1 MAAMHEETLT
11 PPRSLGLARIGFA
24 IAVPLASVLLG
35 AWLLLTPGGLLGK
48 ADAIG
53 YAVCHRID
61 LRSFHLGERPLPLCA
76 RCSGTYLGVLVALGT
91 LIGLGRGRAGRFP
104 RWPILAL
111 FGVFGLIFAIDGV
124 NSYLHFFPNAPH
136 LYEPSNTLRLVSG
149 MLLGLGMGV
158 LVYTGFNQA
167 VWKDW
172 LPQPVLRRWQD
183 VAVLVVAAAGMVL
196 LVLWENPLVLYP
208 LAIASALSVLGLLA
222 VVYTVM
228 AVIVLRRENR
238 AGKWRELAL
247 PGLLGVSLALAQ
259 IAAIDWIRF
268 AATQTWNGF
277 VLF

>member
-1 MAAMHEETLT
+1 MTAMQEEILDA
-11 PPRSLGLARIGFA
+11 PRSLGLARIGFA
-24 IAVPLASVLLG
+24 VALGAASLLFG

-61 LRSFHLGERPLPLCA
+61 LRSFHLGERALPLCA
-76 RCSGTYLGVLVALGT
+76 RCSGTYLGVLVAVGS
-91 LIGLGRGRAGRFP
+91 LIALGRGRSGSFP

-111 FGVFGLIFAIDGV
+111 FGVFGLAFAVDGL

-136 LYEPSNTLRLVSG
+136 LYEPSNTLRLISG
-149 MLLGLGMGV
+149 MLLGLAMGV

-172 LPQPVLRRWQD
+172 TPLPALRRWWD
-183 VAVLVVAAAGMVL
+183 IVVLLLAAAGMVL

-228 AVIVLRRENR
+228 AAILLRRENR
-238 AGKWRELAL
+238 ASRWRDLAL
-247 PGLLGVSLALAQ
+247 PAILGVSMALAQ
-259 IAAIDWIRF
+259 IALIDWLRY
-268 AATQTWNGF
+268 AATHTWNGF
-277 VLF
+277 AL

>member
-1 MAAMHEETLT
+1 MHEETLT
-11 PPRSLGLARIGFA
+11 PPRSLGVARIAFA
-24 IAVPLASVLLG
+24 MAVVVASLLFG

-61 LRSFHLGERPLPLCA
+61 LRSFHLGERALPLCA

-91 LIGLGRGRAGRFP
+91 LLALGRGRAGRFP

-111 FGVFGLIFAIDGV
+111 FGVFGLLFAIDGL

-136 LYEPSNTLRLVSG
+136 VYEPSNALRLISG

-167 VWKDW
+167 VWKEW
-172 LPQPVLRRWQD
+172 QPRPALQGWRD
-183 VAVLVVAAAGMVL
+183 VAVLLAAAAGMVL

-208 LAIASALSVLGLLA
+208 LAIASAAAVLGLLT

-238 AGKWRELAL
+238 ASGWRELAL
-247 PGLLGVSLALAQ
+247 PGVLGFSLALAQ

-277 VLF
+277 VL

>member
-1 MAAMHEETLT
+1 MAAMNEEILT

-24 IAVPLASVLLG
+24 MAVVVASVLFG

-91 LIGLGRGRAGRFP
+91 LTGLRRGRAGSFP

-111 FGVFGLIFAIDGV
+111 FGVFGLVFAIDGL

-136 LYEPSNTLRLVSG
+136 LYEPSNTLRLISG

-172 LPQPVLRRWQD
+172 LPQPALGRWRE
-183 VAVLVVAAAGMVL
+183 VAVLLVAAAGMVL

-238 AGKWRELAL
+238 AGNWRDLAL
-247 PGLLGVSLALAQ
+247 PGLLGFSLALAQ

-277 VLF
+277 VL

>member
-1 MAAMHEETLT
+1 MHEETLT
-11 PPRSLGLARIGFA
+11 PPRSLGVARIGFA
-24 IAVPLASVLLG
+24 MAVVLASLLFG

-61 LRSFHLGERPLPLCA
+61 LRSFHLGERTLPLCA
-76 RCSGTYLGVLVALGT
+76 RCSGTYLGVLAALGT
-91 LIGLGRGRAGRFP
+91 LLALGRGRAGRFP

-111 FGVFGLIFAIDGV
+111 FGVFGLLFAIDGL

-136 LYEPSNTLRLVSG
+136 VYEPSNALRLISG

-167 VWKDW
+167 VWKEW
-172 LPQPVLRRWQD
+172 QPRPALQGWRD
-183 VAVLVVAAAGMVL
+183 VAVLLAAAAGMVL

-208 LAIASALSVLGLLA
+208 LAIASAAAVLGLLT

-238 AGKWRELAL
+238 ASGWRELAL
-247 PGLLGVSLALAQ
+247 PGVLGFSLALAQ

-277 VLF
+277 VL

>member
-1 MAAMHEETLT
+1 MHEETLT
-11 PPRSLGLARIGFA
+11 PPRSLGVARIGFA
-24 IAVPLASVLLG
+24 MAVVLASLLFG

-61 LRSFHLGERPLPLCA
+61 LRSFHLGERALPLCA

-91 LIGLGRGRAGRFP
+91 LLALGRGRAGRFP

-111 FGVFGLIFAIDGV
+111 FGVFGLLFAIDGL

-136 LYEPSNTLRLVSG
+136 VYEPSNALRLISG

-167 VWKDW
+167 VWKEW
-172 LPQPVLRRWQD
+172 QPRPALQGWRD
-183 VAVLVVAAAGMVL
+183 VAVLLAAAAGMVL

-208 LAIASALSVLGLLA
+208 LAIASAAAVLGLLT

-238 AGKWRELAL
+238 ASGWRELAL
-247 PGLLGVSLALAQ
+247 PGVLGFSLALAQ

-277 VLF
+277 VL

>member
-1 MAAMHEETLT
+1 MHEETLT
-11 PPRSLGLARIGFA
+11 PPRGLGVARIGFA
-24 IAVPLASVLLG
+24 MAVVLASLLFG

-61 LRSFHLGERPLPLCA
+61 LRSFHLGERALPLCA

-91 LIGLGRGRAGRFP
+91 LLALGRGRAGRFP

-111 FGVFGLIFAIDGV
+111 FGVFGLVFAIDGL

-136 LYEPSNTLRLVSG
+136 VYEPSNALRLISG

-167 VWKDW
+167 VWKEW
-172 LPQPVLRRWQD
+172 QPRPALQGWRD
-183 VAVLVVAAAGMVL
+183 VAVLLAAAAGMVL

-208 LAIASALSVLGLLA
+208 LAIASAAAVLGLLT

-238 AGKWRELAL
+238 ASGWRELAL
-247 PGLLGVSLALAQ
+247 PGVLGFSLALAQ

-277 VLF
+277 VL

>member
-1 MAAMHEETLT
+1 MHEDVLT

-24 IAVPLASVLLG
+24 AAVILASVIFG

-61 LRSFHLGERPLPLCA
+61 LRSFHLGERALPLCA

-91 LIGLGRGRAGRFP
+91 LLGLGRGRSGSFP
-104 RWPILAL
+104 RWPFLAL
-111 FGVFGLIFAIDGV
+111 LGVFGLVFAVDGL
-124 NSYLHFFPNAPH
+124 NSYLHFFPHAPH
-136 LYEPSNTLRLVSG
+136 LYEPTNTLRLISG
-149 MLLGLGMGV
+149 LLLGAGMGV

-172 LPQPVLRRWQD
+172 IPQPALRRWRD
-183 VAVLVVAAAGMVL
+183 VAVLLAATAAMAL

-208 LAIASALSVLGLLA
+208 LAIASALSVLGLLT

-238 AGKWRELAL
+238 ASGWRDLAL
-247 PGLLGVSLALAQ
+247 PAVLGFSLALAQ
-259 IAAIDWIRF
+259 IAVIDWIRF

-277 VLF
+277 VL

>member
-1 MAAMHEETLT
+1 MTAMQEEVLNA
-11 PPRSLGLARIGFA
+11 PRSLGLARIGFA
-24 IAVPLASVLLG
+24 VAVILASVIFG

-61 LRSFHLGERPLPLCA
+61 LRSFHLGERALPLCA
-76 RCSGTYLGVLVALGT
+76 RCSGTYLGVLVAVGS
-91 LIGLGRGRAGRFP
+91 LIALGRGRSGNFP

-111 FGVFGLIFAIDGV
+111 FGLFGLIFAVDGL
-124 NSYLHFFPNAPH
+124 NSYLHFFPGAPH
-136 LYEPSNTLRLVSG
+136 LYAPSNTLRLISG

-158 LVYTGFNQA
+158 MVYTGFNQA
-167 VWKDW
+167 VWRDW
-172 LPQPVLRRWQD
+172 LPQPALRRWRE
-183 VAVLVVAAAGMVL
+183 VAVLLAAAAGMVL

-222 VVYTVM
+222 AVYTVM

-238 AGKWRELAL
+238 ARGWRDLAL
-247 PGLLGVSLALAQ
+247 PGLMGFSLALAQ

-277 VLF
+277 VL

>member
-1 MAAMHEETLT
+1 MAAMHEEALT

-24 IAVPLASVLLG
+24 IAVAVASVLLG

-91 LIGLGRGRAGRFP
+91 LIGLGRGRSGSFP

-172 LPQPVLRRWQD
+172 LPQPALRRWRD
-183 VAVLVVAAAGMVL
+183 VAVLLVAAGGMVL
-196 LVLWENPLVLYP
+196 LILWENPLVLYP

-238 AGKWRELAL
+238 ASKWRDLAL
-247 PGLLGVSLALAQ
+247 PGLVGFSLALAQ

-277 VLF
+277 VL

>member
-1 MAAMHEETLT
+1 MAAMNGEVLT
-11 PPRSLGLARIGFA
+11 SPRRLGLARIGLA
-24 IAVPLASVLLG
+24 AAVALASAIFG

-61 LRSFHLGERPLPLCA
+61 LRSFHLGERALPLCA
-76 RCSGTYLGVLVALGT
+76 RCSGTYLGVLAAVGT
-91 LIGLGRGRAGRFP
+91 LAGLRRGRSGSFP

-111 FGVFGLIFAIDGV
+111 FGAFGLMFAVDGL

-136 LYEPSNTLRLVSG
+136 LYPPSNPLRLASG
-149 MLLGLGMGV
+149 LLLGLAMGV

-167 VWKDW
+167 VWTDW
-172 LPQPVLRRWQD
+172 LPRPALERGWHVGVL
-183 VAVLVVAAAGMVL
+183 LLAGGGMAL

-208 LAIASALSVLGLLA
+208 LAIASGLSVLGLLT

-238 AGKWRELAL
+238 ARSWRDVAL
-247 PGLLGVSLALAQ
+247 PAALGFSLALAQ
-259 IAAIDWIRF
+259 IGLIDWVRL

-277 VLF
+277 VL